1 MFVEKYKIKSKKTQE
16 YYGESKDNV
25 LIIED
30 RAQAE
35 ETVKNLNTQAQDD
48 EYEVEAF
55 IDNEEF

>member
-16 YYGESKDNV
+16 YYCESKDNV
-25 LIIED
+25 LIVED

-35 ETVKNLNTQAQDD
+35 DIVKNLNTQAQDD